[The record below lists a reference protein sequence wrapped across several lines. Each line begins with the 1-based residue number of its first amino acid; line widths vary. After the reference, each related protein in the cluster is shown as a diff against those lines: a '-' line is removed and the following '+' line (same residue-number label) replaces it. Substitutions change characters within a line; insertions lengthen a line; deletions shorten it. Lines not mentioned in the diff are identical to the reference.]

1 MESAQLAKLL
11 GSEASHL
18 PFLLTRVPSP
28 GPMTGMQES
37 FENYKHSYK
46 LKEMDSRAD
55 LGSADAG
62 FVHAT
67 GNEHIISDY
76 LGVEA
81 FKSHL
86 WLPSMRHVSW

>member
-1 MESAQLAKLL
+1 MESAQSAKLL

-18 PFLLTRVPSP
+18 PFLFTQIPSP

-46 LKEMDSRAD
+46 LKEIDSHTD

-62 FVHAT
+62 FVDST
-67 GNEHIISDY
+67 GSEPTISDY

-81 FKSHL
+81 FKLQLS
-86 WLPSMRHVSW
+86 LPSMRHVSW